1 MKIEGTLPC
10 FTSMEKGNL
19 ILKNWLQ
26 QVKIFNDSLLISRKR
41 PTKISV
47 HDLRVAVKK
56 LRSYLRLKQHLTGQ
70 DWKGS
75 FSTITALFKSFG
87 RLRDYDMSLTLMRK
101 SERKELLSFIFFKE
115 YLSVNRSLTR
125 KWAKQNAIKFNEH
138 EPENFNEHFKLITGS
153 NSEIS
158 EKIIQ
163 LSALKIK
170 KVKNLA
176 KHFHKNAHEIRKQL
190 KDLYYW
196 LKICPKELAESF
208 VNMKVLDRVLNYLGS
223 FQDHFILKKKIKQY
237 IIDLP
242 RANEE
247 KIMLKDLEKKL
258 TIIQNELLDE
268 AIKKWEG
275 IENKKATKSVIR
287 GARQPNMNRM
297 VQ

>member
-1 MKIEGTLPC
+1 MRGT
-10 FTSMEKGNL
+10 NL

-26 QVKIFNDSLLISRKR
+26 QGKIFNDNLFLSRKR

-56 LRSYLRLKQHLTGQ
+56 MRSYLRLKQQLTREE
-70 DWKGS
+70 WKES
-75 FSTITALFKSFG
+75 FSKISALFKSFG
-87 RLRDYDMSLTLMRK
+87 RLRDYDMSLTLIRR

-125 KWAKQNAIKFNEH
+125 KWAKQNAINFDEH
-138 EPENFNEHFKLITGS
+138 EPDVFNQQFNFLAGS
-153 NSEIS
+153 NEEIC

-176 KHFHKNAHEIRKQL
+176 KHFQKNAHEIRKQL

-196 LKICPKELAESF
+196 LKICPKELAEDF
-208 VNMKVLDRVLNYLGS
+208 INMKVLDMTLNYLGN

-237 IIDLP
+237 IKDLP
-242 RANEE
+242 KGNEE
-247 KIMLKDLEKKL
+247 KEMLKGLDKKIETAQKEIL
-258 TIIQNELLDE
+258 KK
-268 AIKKWEG
+268 AIKKWEEIG
-275 IENKKATKSVIR
+275 NKKTTRSVALSAPER
-287 GARQPNMNRM
+287 G
-297 VQ
+297 